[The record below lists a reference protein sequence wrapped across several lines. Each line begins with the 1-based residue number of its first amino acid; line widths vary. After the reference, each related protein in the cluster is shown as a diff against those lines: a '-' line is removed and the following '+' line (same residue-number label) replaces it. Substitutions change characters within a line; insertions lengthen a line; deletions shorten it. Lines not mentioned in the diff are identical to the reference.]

1 MTIFHADLTFSCWTP
16 CKSFRKFSIN
26 FSFDRHG
33 QDRPRKGSVKVKF
46 IEKGKELEEEDKEAV
61 KTQCQFFHKFPIDV
75 ALKKAFL
82 EAVEDEREDHEAVM
96 DES

>member
-1 MTIFHADLTFSCWTP
+1 M
-16 CKSFRKFSIN
+16 
-26 FSFDRHG
+26 
-33 QDRPRKGSVKVKF
+33 KF